1 MLYSLRTQPR
11 YAYQAMRHP
20 DPLLLNLD
28 LISYLSCQSTR
39 HLVSGMGYCLKCK
52 SCVMSF
58 VYAIAC
64 SFAPNQ
70 CNSAF
75 AAAAIAKIQRGPC
88 PAVQVTHM
96 PNLEEAIIN
105 TVRDGS
111 AGGKSGAEGGAESNG
126 ASRPSSP
133 SPQASS
139 PRRQNGAELEIE
151 HSYEGASPGKTPH
164 AAAKAAQILGN
175 EAHQSSDIL

>member
-1 MLYSLRTQPR
+1 MQIVCDEFCLCHRISFD
-11 YAYQAMRHP
+11 P
-20 DPLLLNLD
+20 DPMQLS
-28 LISYLSCQSTR
+28 ICSCSYSEDPT
-39 HLVSGMGYCLKCK
+39 
-52 SCVMSF
+52 
-58 VYAIAC
+58 
-64 SFAPNQ
+64 
-70 CNSAF
+70 
-75 AAAAIAKIQRGPC
+75 GPC

-96 PNLEEAIIN
+96 PNLEEAIMN

-111 AGGKSGAEGGAESNG
+111 GGGKSEAEGGAESNG